1 MVYNNKRGVI
11 KMKKL
16 LVFFTALITML
27 CVSCKKDDYKLNV
40 IAPSGAPGVALAE
53 LATNHSEDYNIEL
66 NKTADVLK
74 AAFTA
79 AEADVIIAPIN
90 LGVTFY
96 NKTSNYQIASVLTWG
111 NLYFAKQGAS
121 LTIEDLNGK
130 DLILF
135 GEGTIN
141 DVIVK
146 KVLADNN
153 ITLGE
158 GTTYLADT
166 QKTNA
171 QLISNP
177 DAIVLVAE
185 PILSAAKMQ
194 KEIATL
200 SVQDLYSEDGGL
212 SYPQAAC
219 FIKKDTIDNHKK
231 VVDKF
236 IDELKESADL
246 CESNASQA
254 AQYAAALELGKAP
267 ILTNAL
273 PNCNISFKKAIDV
286 KSAIE
291 KVVNLKL
298 AMFGGKLPTDE
309 FYYE

>member
-1 MVYNNKRGVI
+1 
-11 KMKKL
+11 MKKFL
-16 LVFFTALITML
+16 IFFMTLITIL
-27 CVSCKKDDYKLNV
+27 CVSCKKDDYKLTI

-53 LATNHSEDYNIEL
+53 LATSHGEDYNIEL

-74 AAFTA
+74 AAFTSE
-79 AEADVIIAPIN
+79 EADVIIAPIN

-96 NKTSNYQIASVLTWG
+96 NKSSDYQIASVLTWG
-111 NLYFAKQGAS
+111 NLYFAKQGDS
-121 LTIEDLNGK
+121 LSIEDLNGK
-130 DLILF
+130 NLILF

-153 ITLGE
+153 ITLGDE
-158 GTTYLADT
+158 TTYLADT

-177 DAIVLVAE
+177 EAIVLVAE

-194 KEIATL
+194 KQIATI
-200 SVQDLYSEDGGL
+200 SVQDLYSEASGL

-219 FIKKDTIDNHKK
+219 FIKKETALNHKK
-231 VVDKF
+231 IVDKF
-236 IDELKESADL
+236 IDELAESVDM
-246 CESNASQA
+246 CQSDVTQV
-254 AQYAAALELGKAP
+254 AQYAENLELGKAS
-267 ILTNAL
+267 ILTNAI
-273 PNCNISFKKAIDV
+273 PNCNINYKKAIDV

-291 KVVNLKL
+291 KVANLKL
-298 AMFGGKLPTDE
+298 PMFGGKLPDDE